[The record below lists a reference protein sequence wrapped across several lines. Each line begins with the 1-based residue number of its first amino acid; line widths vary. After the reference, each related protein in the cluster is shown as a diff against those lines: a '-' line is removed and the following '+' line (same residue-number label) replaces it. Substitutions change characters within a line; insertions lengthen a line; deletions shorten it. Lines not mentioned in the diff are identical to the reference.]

1 MTSSPALAAPAPR
14 APGVRPRGRVRRR
27 VLPGFGLTMGA
38 TLFYL
43 ALIVLLPVAALLLKT
58 ADAGWL
64 RFWEVVSG
72 PRAVA
77 SFKVTLTAAAL
88 ATAFNAVYGLLMAW
102 VLARYRFPGRRLLDA
117 LMDVPFALPTAVAG
131 IALTALFAGNGWLG
145 RFLEPAGITVA
156 YTILGV
162 AAAMAFTS
170 VPFVVR
176 TVQPVIEDLKPEIE
190 ETAATLG
197 AYPWQVFARVIYP
210 ALFPAHLAGCAMA
223 FARSLG
229 EFGAVIFI
237 AGNLPFQTEISSLLI
252 FIRLEEYDYPAAAA
266 IATVMLAAAFLMLLT
281 TNTIQAWR
289 LRRVVK
295 D

>member
-1 MTSSPALAAPAPR
+1 MTSSPTLVASIPQ
-14 APGVRPRGRVRRR
+14 APGIRPRSRVRRH

-145 RFLEPAGITVA
+145 QFLEPAGIKVA
-156 YTILGV
+156 YTHPLEKAGV
-162 AAAMAFTS
+162 
-170 VPFVVR
+170 
-176 TVQPVIEDLKPEIE
+176 
-190 ETAATLG
+190 
-197 AYPWQVFARVIYP
+197 
-210 ALFPAHLAGCAMA
+210 
-223 FARSLG
+223 
-229 EFGAVIFI
+229 
-237 AGNLPFQTEISSLLI
+237 IS
-252 FIRLEEYDYPAAAA
+252 RE
-266 IATVMLAAAFLMLLT
+266 
-281 TNTIQAWR
+281 
-289 LRRVVK
+289 
-295 D
+295 